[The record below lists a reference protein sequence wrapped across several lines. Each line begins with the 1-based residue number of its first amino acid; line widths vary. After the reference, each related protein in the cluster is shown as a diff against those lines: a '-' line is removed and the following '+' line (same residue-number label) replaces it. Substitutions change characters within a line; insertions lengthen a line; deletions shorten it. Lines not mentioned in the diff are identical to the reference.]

1 MVKNRVALYAFL
13 LACLIS
19 AIATF
24 GFVFEQGSRIPS
36 IRRTIGDALSY
47 IGAPGFVVA
56 ATLTGGHQTT
66 LAATAIVGTIFN
78 VFLYFFLWFAI
89 LMVATKWGR
98 ITPSD

>member
-1 MVKNRVALYAFL
+1 MVKNRVAHYSFL
-13 LACLIS
+13 LACLMS

-36 IRRTIGDALSY
+36 IRRTIGDGLSR

-56 ATLTGGHQTT
+56 ATFTGGHQTT

-78 VFLYFFLWFAI
+78 IVLYFFLWFAM
-89 LMVATKWGR
+89 LMVATKLGK
-98 ITPSD
+98 I